1 MGDMLE
7 FSFRLTLRVGV
18 GTFGGGRTL
27 VDVDD
32 SVSGCWLLLTTKPVN
47 LPAIDDLNLM
57 ASMLV
62 LLRASFGGLEFENEV
77 REDVVPEFDFALVGE
92 LANEESKFK
101 TCFVGEVAND
111 F

>member
-1 MGDMLE
+1 MGNMLE

-18 GTFGGGRTL
+18 GTFGGGRR
-27 VDVDD
+27 VDD

-62 LLRASFGGLEFENEV
+62 LLRASLGGLEFENEV

>member
-18 GTFGGGRTL
+18 GTFGGGRR
-27 VDVDD
+27 VDDD

-47 LPAIDDLNLM
+47 LPAIDDLNLI

-62 LLRASFGGLEFENEV
+62 LLRASLGGLEFENEV